1 MKNSSNA
8 RALRPNE
15 LEAVYAISRAVAEII
30 NFDKALAE
38 IVRLARP
45 VFIFDNAVL
54 YLVSEKTGA
63 LEPAFARAIGRGRS
77 TEADSAWGEVAA
89 NEAFGTGKNSISHPT
104 LDPKRDR
111 LEQRFFLA
119 LPLMLG
125 GKRIGALVFIRFGGP
140 AFAEDQINLAE
151 YIAAHVTQVLEHKRL
166 VERIGSLEAERRL
179 IQLQS
184 DFIATVSHEL
194 KTPLGFIKG
203 YSTTLLRKDTEWDP
217 QSQEEFLKII
227 DEETDHLTDLVDN
240 LLDSSRLQSGTLDIE
255 LKNIDLA
262 ALLEENLARLR
273 VRYPQVK
280 FNWKAETSD
289 TLVEADPKRLSQV
302 IENLVSNAIKYA
314 PNSPLHINMKRADE
328 QVQISIKDSGPG
340 VPAEHAEHIF
350 KRFYRVP
357 EVKDKT
363 RGSGLGLFICEQIV
377 HAHGG
382 EITLNSANGKGAE
395 FVISLPFQSVPE
407 VAILER
413 EK

>member
-1 MKNSSNA
+1 MKNSHN
-8 RALRPNE
+8 LRPNE
-15 LEAVYAISRAVAEII
+15 LEAVYAISRAVAKII
-30 NFDKALAE
+30 NFDNALAE

-203 YSTTLLRKDTEWDP
+203 YSTTLLRKDAAWDP
-217 QSQEEFLKII
+217 ESQQEFLKII

-273 VRYPQVK
+273 VRYPEVE
-280 FNWKAETSD
+280 FNWNAKTGD

-314 PNSPLHINMKRADE
+314 PNSPLYVSMKRNDK
-328 QVQISIKDSGPG
+328 QVEISIKDKGPG

-350 KRFYRVP
+350 KRFYRIP

-377 HAHGG
+377 RAHGG
-382 EITLNSANGKGAE
+382 EINLVSNNGKGAE
-395 FVISLPFQSVPE
+395 FVISLPFHPVPE
-407 VAILER
+407 AAVLER

>member
-1 MKNSSNA
+1 MKNSRKA
-8 RALRPNE
+8 LTLRPNE
-15 LEAVYAISRAVAEII
+15 LEAVYAISRAVAETID
-30 NFDKALAE
+30 FDKALAE

-54 YLVSEKTGA
+54 YLVSEKTGV

-77 TEADSAWGEVAA
+77 TEADSAWGELAA
-89 NEAFGTGKNSISHPT
+89 NEAFDTGKNSVTQPT

-111 LEQRFFLA
+111 LEQRFFLG

-179 IQLQS
+179 VQLQS

-203 YSTTLLRKDTEWDP
+203 YTTTLLRKDAEWDP
-217 QSQEEFLKII
+217 QFQEEFLKII

-240 LLDSSRLQSGTLDIE
+240 LLDSSRLQSGTLGIE

-273 VRYPQVK
+273 VLYPEVE
-280 FNWKAETSD
+280 FNWNAETSD
-289 TLVEADPKRLSQV
+289 SFVQADSKRLSQV

-314 PNSPLHINMKRADE
+314 PNSPLYINMKRNDKR
-328 QVQISIKDSGPG
+328 VQISIKDTGPG

-350 KRFYRVP
+350 KRFYRIP
-357 EVKDKT
+357 DSKDKT

-377 HAHGG
+377 RAHGG
-382 EITLNSANGKGAE
+382 EIALISAKGKGAE
-395 FVISLPFQSVPE
+395 FIISLPGQPVPE
-407 VAILER
+407 AAI
-413 EK
+413 